1 MMEPK
6 QPEQQSRANDP
17 DSSPGWVREPA
28 ASPVEKKGAVVHE
41 EPPME
46 EPGYGHGV

>member
-1 MMEPK
+1 MEPK
-6 QPEQQSRANDP
+6 QPEQPSRSDEN

-28 ASPVEKKGAVVHE
+28 AAIVERKQAAIAHD
-41 EPPME
+41 EPPIE